1 MGESMQR
8 TDYYDRLVKQIV
20 LYGAGIF
27 IAVGSFISYLWIE
40 G

>member
-1 MGESMQR
+1 MQR

-20 LYGAGIF
+20 LYGAGVF
-27 IAVGSFISYLWIE
+27 FTLGSVISLLWIE